1 MNKGAAIFICIL
13 LFSLSACSSPE
24 QKKAKHMKR
33 GLKYFNDAKYN
44 EAVIEFKNVVKLS
57 PKDGEGHYHLGLAL
71 IRSGRVQDL
80 SNAYQELSQA
90 VEINPD
96 IMDAQIQLG
105 NIM

>member
-24 QKKAKHMKR
+24 QKKAKHMER

-57 PKDGEGHYHLGLAL
+57 PKDGKGRIFHYFSRKNQL
-71 IRSGRVQDL
+71 
-80 SNAYQELSQA
+80 
-90 VEINPD
+90 
-96 IMDAQIQLG
+96 MKIQSKK
-105 NIM
+105 